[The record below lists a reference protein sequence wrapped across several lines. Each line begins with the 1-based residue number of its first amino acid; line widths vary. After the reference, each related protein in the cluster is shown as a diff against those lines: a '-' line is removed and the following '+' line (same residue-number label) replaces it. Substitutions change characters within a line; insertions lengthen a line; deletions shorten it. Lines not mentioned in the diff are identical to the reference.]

1 MHKLVV
7 LLLITT
13 TSDNIVVRNL
23 YTTKIT
29 PKLPPIFC
37 IIDTVNGLT
46 DTNSMIITM
55 MDNIYQAIYIYTR
68 LVKEISSR
76 MSKNPKSIRSRYIYI
91 YIRTIFIAGKLKYLF
106 GHFETQKHQNIL
118 SPPIL
123 LKG

>member
-1 MHKLVV
+1 MIYNYRKLGYAVNTCSKMHKLVV
-7 LLLITT
+7 LLLIAT

-55 MDNIYQAIYIYTR
+55 MDNIYQTIYIYTR

-76 MSKNPKSIRSRYIYI
+76 MSRKPKSIRRIYIYI
-91 YIRTIFIAGKLKYLF
+91 YKD
-106 GHFETQKHQNIL
+106 NIYSRQTKVSL
-118 SPPIL
+118 WSF
-123 LKG
+123 